1 MERSRV
7 KLEEHVDTRVIGS
20 RPHSERA
27 VQRRERI
34 ISTARR
40 LFKENGF
47 HATGMAR
54 VAQESG
60 ILIGQIY
67 RDFASKEE
75 IVAVIVEIDLA
86 ELLGEGD
93 LRTAIAHG
101 DIASAHEWIR
111 NFVSGRT
118 QRDSSDSFGLFAEIM
133 AETSRNEKI
142 AAITD
147 MLFERLDAAIAQA
160 LELLAPGKHKAQ
172 ARADLANAILT
183 ISGGVF
189 QRRLTQRST
198 FDESWADFITQ
209 MVDREITRVMTA

>member
-1 MERSRV
+1 M
-7 KLEEHVDTRVIGS
+7 KLEKLVETPACGS
-20 RPHSERA
+20 RSHSGRA

-40 LFKENGF
+40 LFEENGF

-67 RDFASKEE
+67 RDFGSKEE
-75 IVAVIVEIDLA
+75 IVAVIVEVVLA

-93 LRTAIAHG
+93 LRAAIAQG
-101 DIASAHEWIR
+101 DVASAHEWIR
-111 NFVSGRT
+111 SFVSGRV
-118 QRDSSDSFGLFAEIM
+118 QRESSDSFGLFAEIM

-147 MLFERLDAAIAQA
+147 MLFERLDTAIAQA
-160 LELLAPGKHKAQ
+160 LELLAPGDHKAQ
-172 ARADLANAILT
+172 ARTDLANAILT
-183 ISGGVF
+183 ISGGVC
-189 QRRLTQRST
+189 QRRLTQRSA
-198 FDESWADFITQ
+198 FDESCADFITQ
-209 MVDREITRVMTA
+209 LVDREITLVAAA